1 MNFSSIVFL
10 PFYPQD
16 FPVVTPSGSRSALW
30 PSQLRGLSFGA
41 LAALAA
47 IALGSCSPSTSAP
60 GPRNVTL
67 HQKWA
72 LQPGDRLSGYQV
84 LSGLGDITV
93 DIQGNRI
100 FMPFD
105 GQVQPAEGNVDLCVI
120 LSSPEVPAYLFRL
133 CGLRQVRLGDLA
145 QGDPIGS
152 GNTVAFATL
161 RRQADG
167 TWAMVEPAKEM
178 LAQFLDRP

>member
-1 MNFSSIVFL
+1 MGVKQGRTAVNNAGQRKGQGIGQRQGQRKFSWR
-10 PFYPQD
+10 
-16 FPVVTPSGSRSALW
+16 GSLAL
-30 PSQLRGLSFGA
+30 LL
-41 LAALAA
+41 LA
-47 IALGSCSPSTSAP
+47 GVWGCSSPGGAP

-67 HQKWA
+67 HQQWT
-72 LQPGDRLSGYQV
+72 LQPGDRLGGYQV
-84 LSGLGDITV
+84 QSGLGDITV
-93 DIQGNRI
+93 DLQGNRV

-120 LSSPEVPAYLFRL
+120 LSSPDVPAYLFRL
-133 CGLRQVRLGDLA
+133 CGLRQPRLGDLA

-178 LAQFLDRP
+178 IAQFLDRP

>member
-1 MNFSSIVFL
+1 MNHAGQEKSQRTGQRAGQRAGQRKACWRGSLALLLAGIWGCSS
-10 PFYPQD
+10 P
-16 FPVVTPSGSRSALW
+16 
-30 PSQLRGLSFGA
+30 GA
-41 LAALAA
+41 
-47 IALGSCSPSTSAP
+47 AP

-72 LQPGDRLSGYQV
+72 LQPGDRLGGYQV
-84 LSGLGDITV
+84 QSSLGDITV
-93 DIQGNRI
+93 DLQGNRV

-105 GQVQPAEGNVDLCVI
+105 GQVQPAEGSVDLCVI
-120 LSSPEVPAYLFRL
+120 LSSADVPAYLFRL
-133 CGLRQVRLGDLA
+133 CGLRRARLGDLA
-145 QGDPIGS
+145 QGEPIGS

-178 LAQFLDRP
+178 IAQFLDQP